1 MSEPVEHSQS
11 ATSTQESS
19 ERVQHGIGAAAIYAL
34 VSFLIFGRGLVGDL
48 SGRIVSGAAH
58 DSAVEIWS
66 LVWWPHA
73 LTSHIDPF
81 LCRIVWAPTV
91 TSNLAWVASL
101 PAAALLAWPLTS
113 WLGPIP
119 TFNLLCLLSPAGAC
133 YGGFLLCRY
142 ITKQYWPSM
151 LGGFIFGMS
160 PYMLAHL
167 TNHLFLVLIFP
178 IPLAVLLTVRLL
190 DRNIRARMF
199 TPLMAILIVLQFGFS
214 LELFATMTVVG
225 VAALL
230 LGFAIGPET
239 WRRAIRNAIVPIAG
253 SYAIA
258 GLILAPYWYY
268 ILAFGTP
275 KGPIISAAG
284 VSSDLLNFI
293 VPTDVNL
300 FGIVPMFKALS
311 IHFTFRTEADAY
323 VAWPLF
329 LIVALYVR
337 SRWRTP
343 LGKILALMLAA
354 MFIATLGPRLHVGG
368 HVLFGLP
375 WKIVEHLPLL
385 KSALPA
391 RFMMYAFLIIAVM
404 TATLMAS
411 SQWSGSIKLGL
422 SALILIF
429 MLPNL
434 SASSWVTP
442 IQMPKFFAD
451 GSYRNYLQKNEVV
464 MILPFG
470 NRGNSMLW
478 QAATG
483 MYFRLAGG
491 YVGVPIIADEF
502 ARWPIVNALYWGN
515 ELSDAQA
522 QLGPFLAT
530 HEVHDIV
537 VEQSRLAEFPAIVPT
552 LAALNVTPI
561 NTGDVL
567 LYRIPGDLFAKYPNA
582 DPTPLERRYNHYR
595 FDDELIATQKY
606 LSSGAELAQLTP
618 SHAVAMGLLPPSWAV
633 DHDTHTRDGLIMGPS
648 DSAKIM
654 IGLVGSYDAL
664 KPVISDYSADAV
676 QVYFP
681 YPRPLSGTPR
691 GNTFMRKLVM
701 VFDPEGLE
709 RAAHRASTRRDTP
722 ATP

>member
-1 MSEPVEHSQS
+1 MRD
-11 ATSTQESS
+11 SS
-19 ERVQHGIGAAAIYAL
+19 ELDQYGIGAVAIYAL
-34 VSFLIFGRGLVGDL
+34 VSLLVFGRGLIGDF
-48 SGRIVSGAAH
+48 SGRMVSSAAH
-58 DSAVEIWS
+58 DSSVEIWS

-73 LTSHIDPF
+73 LTTHIDPF
-81 LCRIVWAPTV
+81 LCRVVWAPTV

-119 TFNLLCLLSPAGAC
+119 TFNLLCLLSLAAAC
-133 YGGFLLCRY
+133 YAAFLLCRY
-142 ITKQYWPSM
+142 LTKQYWPSLM
-151 LGGFIFGMS
+151 GGFIFGMS

-190 DRNIRARMF
+190 DGNIRARIF

-214 LELFATMTVVG
+214 LELFATMTLVG
-225 VAALL
+225 VAALV
-230 LGFAIGPET
+230 LGFVVGPEP
-239 WRRAIRNAIVPIAG
+239 WRRAIGDSVIPIAS

-258 GLILAPYWYY
+258 ALFLTPYWYY

-284 VSSDLLNFI
+284 VSSDLLNVI

-300 FGIVPMFKALS
+300 LGAVPIFKAAS
-311 IHFTFRTEADAY
+311 THFTFRTEADAY
-323 VAWPLF
+323 VPWPL
-329 LIVALYVR
+329 LVVVPLYVR
-337 SRWRTP
+337 ARWRTP
-343 LGKILALMLAA
+343 LGKTLTLMLVA

-375 WKIVEHLPLL
+375 WKVVEHLPLL

-404 TATLMAS
+404 TATFIAS
-411 SQWSGSIKLGL
+411 SQWPRSIRLGL

-429 MLPNL
+429 MLPDL
-434 SASSWVTP
+434 HASSWVTP
-442 IQMPKFFAD
+442 VQMPKFFAD
-451 GSYRNYLQKNEVV
+451 GAYRNYLQKDKVV

-502 ARWPIVNALYWGN
+502 ARWPIVNALYWGS
-515 ELSDAQA
+515 ELPDAQA

-530 HEVHDIV
+530 HDVHDII
-537 VEQSRLAEFPAIVPT
+537 VEQSRMAEFPAMVPM
-552 LAALNVTPI
+552 LSALNITPI
-561 NTGDVL
+561 KTGDILV
-567 LYRIPGDLFAKYPNA
+567 YRIPDDLVAKYRNA
-582 DPTPLERRYNHYR
+582 DPIPLEQRYNHYR
-595 FDDELIATQKY
+595 FDRELIAAEKY
-606 LSSGAELAQLTP
+606 LSSGADLAQLCP
-618 SHAVAMGLLPPSWAV
+618 SHAVAMGLLPSSWAV
-633 DHDTHTRDGLIMGPS
+633 DHDTHTKDGLIMGPS
-648 DSAKIM
+648 DNGRVM
-654 IGLVGSYDAL
+654 VGLVGSYEAL
-664 KPVISDYSADAV
+664 RPLISDYSTDAA

-681 YPRPLSGTPR
+681 YPHPLNGPPK

-701 VFDPEGLE
+701 VFGRDGLE
-709 RAAHRASTRRDTP
+709 RAAHRASTLGETP
-722 ATP
+722 TPQIQQPRP

>member
-1 MSEPVEHSQS
+1 MRD
-11 ATSTQESS
+11 SS
-19 ERVQHGIGAAAIYAL
+19 ERDHYGIGAAAIYTL
-34 VSFLIFGRGLVGDL
+34 VSFLIFGRGLVGDF
-48 SGRIVSGAAH
+48 SGRMVSGAAH
-58 DSAVEIWS
+58 DSSVEIWS

-81 LCRIVWAPTV
+81 LCRVVWAPTV
-91 TSNLAWVASL
+91 TTNLAWVASL

-119 TFNLLCLLSPAGAC
+119 TFNLLCLLSPASAC
-133 YGGFLLCRY
+133 YGAFLLCRHL
-142 ITKQYWPSM
+142 TKQYRPSM
-151 LGGFIFGMS
+151 MGGFVFGMS

-167 TNHLFLVLIFP
+167 TNHLFLILIFP
-178 IPLAVLLTVRLL
+178 IPLAVLLTMRLL
-190 DRNIRARMF
+190 DKNIGARTF
-199 TPLMAILIVLQFGFS
+199 SLLMSILIVLQFGFS
-214 LELFATMTVVG
+214 LELFATMTLVG
-225 VAALL
+225 SAALL
-230 LGFAIGPET
+230 LGFAIGPEH
-239 WRRAIRNAIVPIAG
+239 WRNTIRNAVVPIAS
-253 SYAIA
+253 SYAVA
-258 GLILAPYWYY
+258 ALILAPYWYY

-300 FGIVPMFKALS
+300 FGAIPAFKAAS
-311 IHFTFRTEADAY
+311 THFTFRTEADAY
-323 VAWPLF
+323 VPWPLL

-343 LGKILALMLAA
+343 SGKTLTLMLAA
-354 MFIATLGPRLHVGG
+354 MFIATLGPRLHLGG

-391 RFMMYAFLIIAVM
+391 RFMMYAFLIVAVM
-404 TATLMAS
+404 TATLIAS
-411 SQWSGSIKLGL
+411 SQWSSSMKFAL

-429 MLPNL
+429 MLPDL
-434 SASSWVTP
+434 RPSSWVTP
-442 IQMPKFFAD
+442 VQMPRFFAD
-451 GSYRNYLQKNEVV
+451 GSYRNHLQKDEVV

-491 YVGVPIIADEF
+491 YVGIPIIADEF
-502 ARWPIVNALYWGN
+502 ASWPIVNALYWGT
-515 ELSDAQA
+515 ELPDVQA
-522 QLGPFLAT
+522 QLEPFLAT

-537 VEQSRLAEFPAIVPT
+537 VEQTRIAEFPAIVPM
-552 LAALNVTPI
+552 LSALNVTPI

-567 LYRIPGDLFAKYPNA
+567 LYRVPADLLAKYRSA
-582 DPTPLERRYNHYR
+582 DPIPLEQRYNRCR
-595 FDDELIATQKY
+595 FDRELIAAEKY
-606 LSSGAELAQLTP
+606 LLSGADLTQLSP

-648 DSAKIM
+648 DNGRVM
-654 IGLVGSYDAL
+654 VGLVGSYNAL
-664 KPVISDYSADAV
+664 QPVISDYSADAI

-681 YPRPLSGTPR
+681 YPRPLSGTPK

-701 VFDPEGLE
+701 IFDREGLE
-709 RAAHRASTRRDTP
+709 RAARRASTPSDP
-722 ATP
+722 NSH